1 MKKQLKALA
10 LILAILTS
18 TACGSKEANTTE
30 NINLAQEET
39 ENEVA
44 LANIKT
50 PKANNVA
57 VEEENTENKENKDAK
72 DTKDEKKDSKEDK
85 EAKKDTDK
93 ETSDKDDG
101 MEDVDEEE
109 LREELKNL
117 EDSLFENKVQARAS
131 EILIEEH
138 PELVADIRDELDSLL
153 EESNASVEASEEL
166 IRQVKEYLG
175 EE

>member
-1 MKKQLKALA
+1 MKNTKYILLA
-10 LILAILTS
+10 LVLSLGLTS
-18 TACGSKEANTTE
+18 CNNLSQNT
-30 NINLAQEET
+30 NNKEET
-39 ENEVA
+39 AQTEVS
-44 LANIKT
+44 
-50 PKANNVA
+50 
-57 VEEENTENKENKDAK
+57 EENKDAK

-117 EDSLFENKVQARAS
+117 EDSLFENKVQVRAC
-131 EILIEEH
+131 EILMEEN
-138 PELVADIRDELDSLL
+138 PELVADIRGDLEGLL
-153 EESNASVEASEEL
+153 EESNTSVEASEEL

>member
-1 MKKQLKALA
+1 MKNTKYILLA
-10 LILAILTS
+10 LVLSLGLTS
-18 TACGSKEANTTE
+18 CNNLSQNT
-30 NINLAQEET
+30 NNKEET
-39 ENEVA
+39 AQTEVS
-44 LANIKT
+44 
-50 PKANNVA
+50 
-57 VEEENTENKENKDAK
+57 EENKDAK
-72 DTKDEKKDSKEDK
+72 DTKDDKKDSKEDK

-117 EDSLFENKVQARAS
+117 EDSLFENKVQARAC
-131 EILIEEH
+131 EILIEEN
-138 PELVADIRDELDSLL
+138 PELVEDIRGDLESLL

>member
-1 MKKQLKALA
+1 MKNTKYIFLA
-10 LILAILTS
+10 LVLSLGLTS
-18 TACGSKEANTTE
+18 CNNLSQNT
-30 NINLAQEET
+30 NNKEET
-39 ENEVA
+39 AQTEVS
-44 LANIKT
+44 
-50 PKANNVA
+50 
-57 VEEENTENKENKDAK
+57 EENKDAK
-72 DTKDEKKDSKEDK
+72 DNKDEKKDSK

-93 ETSDKDDG
+93 ETSDKDNG

-117 EDSLFENKVQARAS
+117 EDSLFENKVQARAC
-131 EILIEEH
+131 EILMEEN
-138 PELVADIRDELDSLL
+138 PELVEDIRDDLEALL

>member
-1 MKKQLKALA
+1 MKNTKYILLA
-10 LILAILTS
+10 LVLSLGLTS
-18 TACGSKEANTTE
+18 CNNLSQNT
-30 NINLAQEET
+30 NNKEET
-39 ENEVA
+39 AQTEVS
-44 LANIKT
+44 
-50 PKANNVA
+50 
-57 VEEENTENKENKDAK
+57 EENKDAK

-85 EAKKDTDK
+85 DSKKDTDK
-93 ETSDKDDG
+93 KTSDKDEG

-117 EDSLFENKVQARAS
+117 EDSLFENKVQVRAC
-131 EILIEEH
+131 EILLKEN
-138 PELVADIRDELDSLL
+138 PDLVEGISDNLEVLI

>member
-1 MKKQLKALA
+1 MKNTKYIFLA
-10 LILAILTS
+10 LVLSLGLTS
-18 TACGSKEANTTE
+18 CNNLSQNT
-30 NINLAQEET
+30 NNKEET
-39 ENEVA
+39 AQTEVS
-44 LANIKT
+44 
-50 PKANNVA
+50 
-57 VEEENTENKENKDAK
+57 EENKDAK

-117 EDSLFENKVQARAS
+117 EDSLFENKVQVRAC
-131 EILIEEH
+131 EILLKEN
-138 PELVADIRDELDSLL
+138 PDLVEGISDDLEVLI

>member
-1 MKKQLKALA
+1 MKNTKYILLA
-10 LILAILTS
+10 LVLSLGLTS
-18 TACGSKEANTTE
+18 CNNLSQNAN
-30 NINLAQEET
+30 NKEET
-39 ENEVA
+39 AQTEVS
-44 LANIKT
+44 
-50 PKANNVA
+50 
-57 VEEENTENKENKDAK
+57 EENKDAK

-117 EDSLFENKVQARAS
+117 EDSLFENKVQARAC
-131 EILIEEH
+131 EILMEEN
-138 PELVADIRDELDSLL
+138 PELVEDIRGDLEALL